1 MSLYD
6 QSLWDPFQ
14 GLGSLQREMNRLFDG
29 YTPER
34 SSHFPRLNLWMN
46 QNEAVVA
53 AEVPG
58 VDPKAIDVSVVKN
71 LLTIQG
77 ERQEDDAGEEAVCHR
92 AERGTGAFLR
102 TVRMPFEVENEKVSA
117 TCEKGILTITLP
129 RAEATKPKKIEI
141 QAS

>member
-1 MSLYD
+1 
-6 QSLWDPFQ
+6 
-14 GLGSLQREMNRLFDG
+14 LQREMNRLFDG
-29 YTPER
+29 YAPGQSDR
-34 SSHFPRLNLWMN
+34 FPQLNLWMN

-58 VDPKAIDVSVVKN
+58 VDPKTIDVSVVKN

-77 ERQEDDAGEEAVCHR
+77 ERQEDDIGEEAVCHR
-92 AERGTGAFLR
+92 AERGTGAFSR
-102 TVRMPFEVENEKVSA
+102 TVRMPFKVENERVSA

-141 QAS
+141 QTA